1 MRYVLIY
8 ILFSSIL
15 SGCGVQ
21 VAKEAGKAIQ
31 SINTSLQTSGLLK
44 KEEETI
50 TKQKKLVKIEL
61 VNKDKNQIES
71 LLGSANLIREDGS
84 VLLMRFDRT
93 ECIIYTF
100 LDNQNNKVKY
110 FELRSKDGDL
120 LKSKN
125 DIDSCFKATSL
136 S

>member
-50 TKQKKLVKIEL
+50 TKQKKLVKIEML
-61 VNKDKNQIES
+61 N
-71 LLGSANLIREDGS
+71 
-84 VLLMRFDRT
+84 
-93 ECIIYTF
+93 
-100 LDNQNNKVKY
+100 
-110 FELRSKDGDL
+110 
-120 LKSKN
+120 
-125 DIDSCFKATSL
+125 
-136 S
+136 

>member
-50 TKQKKLVKIEL
+50 TEQKKLVKIEL